1 MTQTMREQ
9 LRRLIDEELQ
19 FINAIP
25 DCDDFVDEKSAREF
39 FVRKLESI
47 LATPDPAVTVRK
59 GWVAKCGF
67 GLTWFPERPY
77 WDINT
82 WICSGRIA
90 FLDGVVEH
98 IITDPWPDKPN
109 GGPECVMEVG

>member
-9 LRRLIDEELQ
+9 LQALVKDIKFIRNMNVMLDRRRILME
-19 FINAIP
+19 
-25 DCDDFVDEKSAREF
+25 
-39 FVRKLESI
+39 LESI

-59 GWVAKCGF
+59 GWIAKCDF
-67 GLTWFPERPY
+67 GLTWFPEKPY
-77 WDINT
+77 WDRGT

-98 IITDPWPDKPN
+98 IITDPWPDKPD
-109 GGPECVMEVG
+109 GGPECVIEVG